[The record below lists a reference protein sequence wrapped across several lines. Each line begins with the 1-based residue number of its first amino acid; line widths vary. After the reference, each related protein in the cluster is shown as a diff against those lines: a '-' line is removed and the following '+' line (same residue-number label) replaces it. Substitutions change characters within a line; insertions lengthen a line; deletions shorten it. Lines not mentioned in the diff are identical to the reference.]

1 MSPESKK
8 SFIELINCK
17 ESKEG
22 NKRML
27 KCEISKEA
35 TIDESGI
42 ILIQN
47 KDVEKLDGKEK

>member
-1 MSPESKK
+1 MSTESK

-17 ESKEG
+17 EFKEG

-35 TIDESGI
+35 IVDKSGI

-47 KDVEKLDGKEK
+47 KDMEKVNG